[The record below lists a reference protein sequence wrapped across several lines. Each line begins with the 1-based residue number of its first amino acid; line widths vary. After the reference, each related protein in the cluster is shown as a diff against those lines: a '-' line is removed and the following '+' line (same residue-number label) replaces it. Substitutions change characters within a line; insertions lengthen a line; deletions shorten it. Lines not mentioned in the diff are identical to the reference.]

1 MRKYSIFLLS
11 LAVACAQLNAQNIT
25 DLAVMNDRSAD
36 NTVMVNDISTVNPD
50 VFLVPDRIRFDNR
63 CIQIEGEDVFV
74 YSGAF
79 HYFRVPQPLWAS
91 RFGKLREAG
100 FNCVETYIP
109 WNWHEQRMPK
119 SVGDESCLDMR
130 QLEDFLEM
138 AEDFGFYV
146 IARPGPYICAEWSGG
161 GFPQWLMRKKPA
173 RTKFEAW
180 LQSNDPEFMRWNE
193 HWYKAVCRVVAPH
206 QITRKER
213 GKPGVILFQVE
224 NEFNRIKWFP
234 SADKKDYLVK
244 LTELTRKYGINV
256 PIITCWTSEAR
267 NVSEGP
273 LNGVVDMVNSYPRWE
288 IEKNFGRLINQQLK
302 SQPGKPLIS
311 GELQGGWYSDVAGKL
326 SWEQDGVAPVQTQ
339 NITLYALQRGFCGIS
354 YYMTVGGTNFDD
366 WASRQ
371 TTTTYDF
378 AAAIS
383 EDGSVN
389 ERFRRFSG
397 LAELLKKHGTKI
409 ARAMLTPV
417 EYSTTDTDVKLALR
431 QTANGDR
438 YYFIRTEEH
447 TRQHF
452 GTLQTSDLT
461 LDYALEPFGSMVYY
475 LPAGSSCGEWWPK
488 LPETMARPTV
498 EADTIRLQPTLQMA
512 DPLPT
517 RWTKLKKGEYLDE
530 DGIYGRHFVYYRTQA
545 PEGEVLE
552 IGRIGDKL
560 INGSDADEVLVSVC
574 GERAPLVK
582 EDGHSASYQLPGNA
596 KSGNMVEVLMLFE
609 SKGLHHHTK
618 QVVEEYWGIGIDY
631 ARCGGKDLKLEY
643 AYTEKMK
650 GVELSK
656 GKQMER
662 PTAGRMEDSL
672 LTWHTFSFA
681 LPRQPE
687 GIWFPYHLRLEH
699 CGNGFIYLN
708 GHCIGRCWQKGPQY
722 EYYLP
727 ECWLNLGGE
736 NHLAVSLRPTA
747 DGAEIR
753 KAEVVPVT
761 QVAEKKKTD
770 SLTMERLSG
779 RWGDQGNGMYCNP
792 VIAADYSDPDP
803 LRVGDD
809 YYLVASTFE
818 SFPGVSILHSK
829 DLVNWTTIG
838 AALTDLG
845 SVDPA
850 YTARKMERY
859 NGGVYAPTISYH
871 NGKYYIYVNLYTDGF
886 YMATADNPE
895 GPWKS
900 SFVKDKYGRPLKVT
914 RWSDPCPFWDEDG
927 KAYLVASHPGRKY
940 WYSYIFQ
947 MSEDG
952 TTLLDADSAHMDKK
966 NFLYQYP
973 DGGTVISPY
982 HSSEGNRIFK
992 RNGYYYL
999 QHIEFTNQGQG
1010 EGTYIFRSRNLY
1022 GTLPDGTPGR
1032 PGNPGK
1038 YEVFTVEKVKSR
1050 DSLRIPG
1057 QGGYVDTPDGRWFWI
1072 GQFTRDYACG
1082 RPPHLLP
1089 VTWIDDWPV
1098 IGVDVKDKE
1107 GQMAW
1112 QLPKPVQGYALAL
1125 PQGSDGFDKAELH
1138 PQWMW
1143 NHVSDSSKWSLTE
1156 RPGYLRL
1163 YASSAN
1169 GKGFFKAPNTINQ
1182 RYMRSDS
1189 AVVTT
1194 RMEIAGMDNG
1204 QKAGLVHF
1212 NGGKNYAFIAVTK
1225 QNNVCRMEFE
1235 MDGQAAVGTELPSDQ
1250 NVIFLRTSMGITD
1263 EAGFQYSFDG
1273 ITYHKLGGAYP
1284 MKAANFR
1291 GDMIG
1296 VFTYDDGDQSGFVDV
1311 DWFHYQV
1318 SNR

>member
-1 MRKYSIFLLS
+1 MVLLGIVS
-11 LAVACAQLNAQNIT
+11 MFMFAQNIT
-25 DLAVMNDRSAD
+25 DQAVMNDKSAD
-36 NTVMVNDISTVNPD
+36 IYSYQEDNLSTVD
-50 VFLVPDRIRFDNR
+50 DSIFLYSDRIRYDNR
-63 CIQIEGEDVFV
+63 CIQIEGKDVFV

-79 HYFRVPQPLWAS
+79 HYYRVPQPLWAS
-91 RFGKLREAG
+91 RFSKLKEAG

-119 SVGDESCLDMR
+119 SVNDESCLDMR

-173 RTKFEAW
+173 KTKFEAW

-193 HWYKAVCRVVAPH
+193 HWYKAVCRVVASH
-206 QITRKER
+206 QITHKEK

-244 LTELTRKYGINV
+244 LTELTRKYGIDV

-267 NVSEGP
+267 NVPEGP

-326 SWEQDGVAPVQTQ
+326 SWKQDGVAPVQTQ

-383 EDGSVN
+383 ENGSVN
-389 ERFRRFSG
+389 ERFRRFRG
-397 LAELLKKHGTKI
+397 LAELLKEHGAKI
-409 ARAMLTPV
+409 ARAVLTPV
-417 EYSTTDTDVKLALR
+417 EYSTTDADVKLALR
-431 QTANGDR
+431 QAANGDR

-461 LDYALEPFGSMVYY
+461 LDYALEPFGAMVYY

-498 EADTIRLQPTLQMA
+498 KADTIRLLPTCQMA

-517 RWTKLKKGEYLDE
+517 RWTKLKKGEHLDE
-530 DGIYGRHFVYYRTQA
+530 DGIYGRHFVYYRTKA

-560 INGSDADEVLVSVC
+560 INGSEADEVLVSVH
-574 GERAPLVK
+574 GKIVPLLR
-582 EDGHSASYQLPGNA
+582 EDAHCAFYQLPGDA
-596 KSGNMVEVLMLFE
+596 ASGNLTEVLMLFE

-618 QVVEEYWGIGIDY
+618 QIVEEYWSIGINY
-631 ARCGGKDLKLEY
+631 ARCAGKDLKLEY
-643 AYTEKMK
+643 AYTEKTR
-650 GVELSK
+650 GIELSK

-662 PTAGRMEDSL
+662 PAAGQTEDFP
-672 LTWHTFSFA
+672 LTWHTYSFV
-681 LPRQPE
+681 LPLQPE
-687 GIWFPYHLRLEH
+687 GVWFPYHLRLEH
-699 CGNGFIYLN
+699 SGNGFVYLN

-727 ECWLNLGGE
+727 ECWLNFGGE
-736 NHLAVSLRPTA
+736 NHLAISLRPTA

-753 KAEVVPVT
+753 KAEIVPIT

-770 SLTMERLSG
+770 SLTMDRLNG
-779 RWGDQGNGMYCNP
+779 RWGDQGDGTYRNP
-792 VIAADYSDPDP
+792 IIAADYSDPDP

-845 SVDPA
+845 SVDSA

-886 YMATADNPE
+886 YMAMADNPE
-895 GPWKS
+895 GPWES
-900 SFVKDKYGRPLKVT
+900 GFVKDKYGRPLKVT

-966 NFLYQYP
+966 NILYQYP

-1038 YEVFTVEKVKSR
+1038 YEVFTVEKVKNR

-1112 QLPKPVQGYALAL
+1112 QLPKPVQGYALTL
-1125 PQGSDGFDKAELH
+1125 PQGSDDFDKAGLH

-1143 NHVSDSSKWSLTE
+1143 NHVPDSSKWSLTE
-1156 RPGYLRL
+1156 RPGYLRW
-1163 YASSAN
+1163 YASSVS

-1194 RMEIAGMDNG
+1194 RMEIAGMNNG

-1212 NGGKNYAFIAVTK
+1212 NGGKNYAFIAVAK

-1235 MDGQAAVGTELPSDQ
+1235 MDGQAAIGTELPSDQ
-1250 NVIFLRTSMGITD
+1250 NVIFLRTSIGITD

-1273 ITYHKLGGAYP
+1273 ITYHKLGSVYP

-1296 VFTYDDGDQSGFVDV
+1296 VFTYDDGGQSGFVDV

>member
-1 MRKYSIFLLS
+1 MVLLGI
-11 LAVACAQLNAQNIT
+11 VPMFMFAQNIT
-25 DLAVMNDRSAD
+25 DQAVMNDNSAD
-36 NTVMVNDISTVNPD
+36 IYSYQEDNLSTVD
-50 VFLVPDRIRFDNR
+50 DSIFLYPDRIRYDNR
-63 CIQIEGEDVFV
+63 CIQIEGKDVFV

-79 HYFRVPQPLWAS
+79 HYYRVPQPLWAS
-91 RFGKLREAG
+91 RFSKLKEAG

-119 SVGDESCLDMR
+119 SVNDESCLDMR

-173 RTKFEAW
+173 KTKFEAW

-206 QITRKER
+206 QITHKEK

-244 LTELTRKYGINV
+244 LTELTRKYGIDV

-267 NVSEGP
+267 NVPEGP

-326 SWEQDGVAPVQTQ
+326 SWKQDGVAPVQTQ

-383 EDGSVN
+383 ENGSVN
-389 ERFRRFSG
+389 ERFRRFRG
-397 LAELLKKHGTKI
+397 LAELLKEHGTKI
-409 ARAMLTPV
+409 ARAVLTPV
-417 EYSTTDTDVKLALR
+417 EYSTTDADVKLALR
-431 QTANGDR
+431 QAANGDR

-461 LDYALEPFGSMVYY
+461 LDYALEPFGAMVYY

-498 EADTIRLQPTLQMA
+498 KADTIRLLPTCQMA

-517 RWTKLKKGEYLDE
+517 RWTKLKKGEHLDE
-530 DGIYGRHFVYYRTQA
+530 DGIYGRHFVYYRTKA

-560 INGSDADEVLVSVC
+560 INGSEADEVLVSVH
-574 GERAPLVK
+574 GKIVPLLR
-582 EDGHSASYQLPGNA
+582 EDAHCAFYQLPGDA
-596 KSGNMVEVLMLFE
+596 ASGNLTEVLMLFE

-618 QVVEEYWGIGIDY
+618 QIVEEYWSIGINY
-631 ARCGGKDLKLEY
+631 ARCAGKDLKLEY
-643 AYTEKMK
+643 AYTEKTR
-650 GVELSK
+650 GIELSK

-662 PTAGRMEDSL
+662 PAAGQTEDFP
-672 LTWHTFSFA
+672 LTWHTYSFV
-681 LPRQPE
+681 LPLQPE
-687 GIWFPYHLRLEH
+687 GVWFPYHLRLEH
-699 CGNGFIYLN
+699 SGNGFVYLN

-727 ECWLNLGGE
+727 ECWLNFGGE
-736 NHLAVSLRPTA
+736 NHLVISLRPTA

-753 KAEVVPVT
+753 KAEIVPIT

-770 SLTMERLSG
+770 SLTMDRLNG
-779 RWGDQGNGMYCNP
+779 RWGDQGDGTYRNP
-792 VIAADYSDPDP
+792 IIAADYSDPDP

-845 SVDPA
+845 SVDSA

-900 SFVKDKYGRPLKVT
+900 GFVKDKYGRLLKVT

-1010 EGTYIFRSRNLY
+1010 EGTYIFRSRKLY

-1038 YEVFTVEKVKSR
+1038 YEVFTVEKVKNR

-1098 IGVDVKDKE
+1098 IGVDVEDKE

-1112 QLPKPVQGYALAL
+1112 QLPKPVQGYALTL
-1125 PQGSDGFDKAELH
+1125 PQGSDDFDKAELH

-1143 NHVSDSSKWSLTE
+1143 NHVPDSSKWSLTE

-1163 YASSAN
+1163 YASSVS

-1194 RMEIAGMDNG
+1194 RMEIAGMNNG

-1235 MDGQAAVGTELPSDQ
+1235 MDGQAAIGTELPSDQ
-1250 NVIFLRTSMGITD
+1250 NVIFLRTSIEITD

-1273 ITYHKLGGAYP
+1273 ITYHKLGSVYP

-1296 VFTYDDGDQSGFVDV
+1296 VFTYDDGGQSGFVDV

>member
-1 MRKYSIFLLS
+1 MKKLIMTLLGTFPLFMS
-11 LAVACAQLNAQNIT
+11 AQNIT
-25 DLAVMNDRSAD
+25 DLAVMNDKSAD
-36 NTVMVNDISTVNPD
+36 ASVCQDNHFSTVD
-50 VFLVPDRIRFDNR
+50 DSVFPHPDRIRFDNR
-63 CIQIEGEDVFV
+63 CIQIEGKDVFV

-79 HYFRVPQPLWAS
+79 HYFRVPKPLWAS
-91 RFGKLREAG
+91 RFGKLKEAG
-100 FNCVETYIP
+100 SNCVETYIP
-109 WNWHEQRMPK
+109 WNWHEQRMPR
-119 SVGDESCLDMR
+119 SVDDESCLDMR
-130 QLEDFLEM
+130 QLEDFLKM

-146 IARPGPYICAEWSGG
+146 ITRPGPYICAEWSGG
-161 GFPQWLMRKKPA
+161 GFPQWLMQKKPA
-173 RTKFEAW
+173 KTKSEAW

-193 HWYKAVCRVVAPH
+193 HWYKAVCRVVASH
-206 QITRKER
+206 QITRKEK
-213 GKPGVILFQVE
+213 GAPGVILFQVE

-244 LTELTRKYGINV
+244 LTELTRKYGIDV
-256 PIITCWTSEAR
+256 PVITCWTSEAR
-267 NVSEGP
+267 NVPEGP

-302 SQPGKPLIS
+302 TQPGKPLIS

-326 SWEQDGVAPVQTQ
+326 SWEQDGVDPVQTQ

-389 ERFRRFSG
+389 ECFRRFSG
-397 LAELLKKHGTKI
+397 LAELLKEHGAKI
-409 ARAMLTPV
+409 ARAVLTPI
-417 EYSTTDTDVKLALR
+417 EYSTTDADVKLALR
-431 QTANGDR
+431 QAANGDR
-438 YYFIRTEEH
+438 YYFVRTEEH
-447 TRQHF
+447 SRQHF
-452 GTLQTSDLT
+452 GTLQTPDLT

-488 LPETMARPTV
+488 LPETVARPAV
-498 EADTIRLQPTLQMA
+498 KADTLRLHPHLRRA
-512 DPLPT
+512 DSLPV
-517 RWTKLKKGEYLDE
+517 RWTKLKKGEHLDE

-545 PEGEVLE
+545 PEGGVLE

-560 INGSDADEVLVSVC
+560 INGSDADEVLVSVR
-574 GERAPLVK
+574 GERVPLLK
-582 EDGHSASYQLPGNA
+582 EDAHSAFYQLPGDA
-596 KSGNMVEVLMLFE
+596 KSGNTVEVLMLFE

-618 QVVEEYWGIGIDY
+618 QIVEDYWGIGIDY
-631 ARCGGKDLKLEY
+631 ARCAGKDLKLEY
-643 AYTEKMK
+643 AYTEKAK
-650 GVELSK
+650 GVELSE
-656 GKQMER
+656 GKEVNL
-662 PTAGRMEDSL
+662 TEWTEASL
-672 LTWHTFSFA
+672 LTWHTYSFV

-687 GIWFPYHLRLEH
+687 GIWFPYYLRLEH
-699 CGNGFIYLN
+699 SGNGFIYLN

-727 ECWLNLGGE
+727 ECWLNFGGE
-736 NHLAVSLRPTA
+736 NHLVVSLRPTA

-753 KAEVVPVT
+753 KAEIVPVT
-761 QVAEKKKTD
+761 RVAEKRKSDFQAIEQQT
-770 SLTMERLSG
+770 G
-779 RWGDQGNGMYCNP
+779 QWGDQGNGTYRNP
-792 VIAADYSDPDP
+792 VIAADYCDPDP
-803 LRVGDD
+803 LRVGED
-809 YYLVASTFE
+809 YYLVSSTFE

-838 AALTDLG
+838 AALTDLAV
-845 SVDPA
+845 VDSA
-850 YTARKMERY
+850 YTAKRMERY

-886 YMATADNPE
+886 YVATADNPK

-900 SFVKDKYGRPLKVT
+900 GFVKDKQGRPLRVT

-927 KAYLVASHPGRKY
+927 KAYLVASHPGREY
-940 WYSYIFQ
+940 WYSYLFQ

-952 TTLLDADSAHMDKK
+952 TTLLDADSAHMDRK

-1010 EGTYIFRSRNLY
+1010 EGTYIFRSRHLY
-1022 GTLPDGTPGR
+1022 GTLPDGTPGC

-1038 YEVFTVEKVKSR
+1038 YEVFAVEKVQSR
-1050 DSLRIPG
+1050 DSLRVPG
-1057 QGGYVDTPDGRWFWI
+1057 QGGYVDTPDGRWFWM

-1098 IGVDVKDKE
+1098 IGVDVEDKE

-1112 QLPKPVQGYALAL
+1112 QLPKPIQGYVPAL
-1125 PQGSDGFDKAELH
+1125 PQGSDDFDKPTLH
-1138 PQWMW
+1138 SQWMW
-1143 NHVSDSSKWSLTE
+1143 NHVPDSSKWSLTE

-1163 YASSAN
+1163 YASSTN

-1189 AVVTT
+1189 AVVTI
-1194 RMEIAGMDNG
+1194 RLEIAGMNNG
-1204 QKAGLVHF
+1204 QKAGLAHF
-1212 NGGKNYAFIAVTK
+1212 NGGKNYAFMAVAK
-1225 QNNVCRMEFE
+1225 QNNAFRIEFE
-1235 MDGQAAVGTELPSDQ
+1235 MDGRSTIGIALPSGQSDL
-1250 NVIFLRTSMGITD
+1250 FLRTSMGMAD
-1263 EAGFQYSFDG
+1263 KAGFEYSFDG
-1273 ITYHKLGGAYP
+1273 ITYHKLGGSYS

-1296 VFTYDDGDQSGFVDV
+1296 VFTYNDGGQGGFVDV